1 MLVGVFLAIG
11 QWDFKRLL
19 AYHSISQIGYVVLGI
34 GLGTPL
40 GILGGLFHLFNHS
53 IFKSLL
59 FLNSGAVEYSLGT
72 RDLQKMGGLR
82 EKMPITANTDL
93 VASMSIAGVPPFNG
107 FFSKLIIIFACI
119 EAGRFGYAICA
130 IVGSI
135 LTLASFMKV
144 QKYAFFGKLSQKWQQ
159 VKEVPALM
167 GLAMVVLAL
176 ICLAGGL
183 LITPFFKSFLGSA
196 VDVLLLGTGYS
207 GTIFGALK

>member
-1 MLVGVFLAIG
+1 
-11 QWDFKRLL
+11 
-19 AYHSISQIGYVVLGI
+19 
-34 GLGTPL
+34 
-40 GILGGLFHLFNHS
+40 
-53 IFKSLL
+53 
-59 FLNSGAVEYSLGT
+59 
-72 RDLQKMGGLR
+72 
-82 EKMPITANTDL
+82 MPITANTDL

-159 VKEVPALM
+159 VKEVPVLM
-167 GLAMVVLAL
+167 CLAMVVLAL